1 MKIIVFLHGTTI
13 MHSGAIGVSREERI
27 GQVVRGTDISVRDL
41 ESYVPIGHAVEKLV
55 KWKDQGAEILY
66 LSSQRTPEDVEK
78 DGRVLARYGFPA
90 GRILYRGREYES
102 YASIAEAVLP
112 DLIIE
117 DDCISIG
124 GRSEMTFPNM
134 RDDAKKKVK
143 SIVVREFG
151 GIDHLPDDLNALK
164 VWPGNHS

>member
-1 MKIIVFLHGTTI
+1 
-13 MHSGAIGVSREERI
+13 MHSGAFGVSREERI
-27 GQVVRGTDISVRDL
+27 GQIVRGTDISIHDF
-41 ESYVPIGHAVEKLV
+41 ESYAPISHAVEKLV
-55 KWKDQGAEILY
+55 KWKGQGAEILY
-66 LSSQRTPEDVEK
+66 LSSHRVIEDVEK

-90 GRILYRGREYES
+90 GRILYRRRECES
-102 YASIAEAVLP
+102 YASMAEAVSP

-124 GRSEMTFPNM
+124 GESEMTFPNTS
-134 RDDAKKKVK
+134 DDAKKKVK

-151 GIDHLPDDLNALK
+151 GIDQLPDDLSALK